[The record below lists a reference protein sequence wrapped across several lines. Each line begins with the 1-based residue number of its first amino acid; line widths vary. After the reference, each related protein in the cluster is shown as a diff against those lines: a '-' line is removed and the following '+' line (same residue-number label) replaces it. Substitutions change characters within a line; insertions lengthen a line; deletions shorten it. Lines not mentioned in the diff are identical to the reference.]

1 MYTRPLAA
9 FLGALVVF
17 GAAPVRAKTVR
28 VFAVG
33 NKVRVDDAVN
43 VQAFRDKMFAL
54 VDASLPNR
62 ANFVQ
67 AGVGDVASHIKPS
80 DASAPDLVLV
90 NFPEDVGLVAAMT
103 GSKGASA
110 RGSSSSTGA

>member
-1 MYTRPLAA
+1 MYIRPLAA
-9 FLGALVVF
+9 LVAVLAVLT
-17 GAAPVRAKTVR
+17 AAPVPAKTVR

-43 VQAFRDKMFAL
+43 PQAFRDKMFAL
-54 VDASLPNR
+54 FDASVPNR
-62 ANFVQ
+62 TNFVQ
-67 AGVGDVASHIKPS
+67 AGVDDVASHVKPA

-110 RGSSSSTGA
+110 RGA